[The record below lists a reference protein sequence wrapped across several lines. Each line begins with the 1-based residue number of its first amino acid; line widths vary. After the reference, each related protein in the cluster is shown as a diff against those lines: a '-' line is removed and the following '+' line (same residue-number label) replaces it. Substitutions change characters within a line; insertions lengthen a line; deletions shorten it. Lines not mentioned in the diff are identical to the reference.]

1 MLLMRMNSL
10 KSRLPLELEAAIMMK
25 LQRQKGPAVALSEKL
40 RVGRYATSGNTC
52 EEFFQRGEAT
62 NMTASILEDKRILA
76 VDDETDVLDT
86 LQELLADYKS
96 LVFDRATD
104 YESGFHLLR
113 SWTYDAVILDISG
126 VRGFDLLA
134 ISVRLGFPTVM
145 LTAHALSVAAL
156 KQSIEMGARAY
167 IPKEKMIDI
176 AAFLEDVITLE
187 HSSNL
192 KKMLQRL
199 GGVFNKKFGSRW
211 MEDEKTFWAQ
221 VTSGTYEP
229 NPIILKK

>member
-1 MLLMRMNSL
+1 M
-10 KSRLPLELEAAIMMK
+10 
-25 LQRQKGPAVALSEKL
+25 
-40 RVGRYATSGNTC
+40 TS
-52 EEFFQRGEAT
+52 
-62 NMTASILEDKRILA
+62 SILEGKRILA

-86 LQELLADYKS
+86 LQELLAEIQS
-96 LVFDRATD
+96 LVFDRGTD

-134 ISVRLGFPTVM
+134 TSVQLGFPTVM
-145 LTAHALSVAAL
+145 LTAHALSAAAL

-187 HSSNL
+187 HGSNL
-192 KKMLQRL
+192 KKMFQRL

-229 NPIILKK
+229 NPVILKK